1 MIRINLLPVRRR
13 RVEESIRKEV
23 SIFFLLLGLS
33 LAVMGYLHV
42 AQTGEIEQMSQE
54 KKRLSEEIT
63 RHQARQK
70 ELKDLEAKKKL
81 LLQKLEIIDNLQA
94 NRDIVVRVLEQLAT
108 TVPSDKMWF
117 RRVSQQ
123 GTSLTLDGVAR
134 GNETIA
140 QFMEVLAK
148 SPYIDPNRVVLQQS
162 RQEVIEGYKLKAFQ
176 LTCQVTVP
184 KKAAAQKQQSALGE
198 EQKQQAQVQRPQP
211 QEQKAISQQ
220 QEAAQPEKI
229 KLKRNVPEAG

>member
-23 SIFFLLLGLS
+23 TIFFLLLGLC
-33 LAVMGYLHV
+33 LAVMGYLQV
-42 AQTGEIEQMSQE
+42 AQTGEIERMTQE

-70 ELKDLEAKKKL
+70 ELKDLENKKKL

-94 NRDIVVRVLEQLAT
+94 NRDLVVRVLEQLAT

-123 GTSLTLDGVAR
+123 GNSLTLEGVAR

-140 QFMEVLAK
+140 QFMETLAK

-162 RQEVIEGYKLKAFQ
+162 RQEVVEGYKLKAFQ
-176 LTCQVTVP
+176 LICQVTVP
-184 KKAAAQKQQSALGE
+184 KKAA
-198 EQKQQAQVQRPQP
+198 EQKQQPAPGQEQQPQPQAQQPQP
-211 QEQKAISQQ
+211 QEQKAPSQQ
-220 QEAAQPEKI
+220 QRAQPEQI
-229 KLKRNVPEAG
+229 KLKRNVPDAG

>member
-1 MIRINLLPVRRR
+1 MIRINLLPARRR

-42 AQTGEIEQMSQE
+42 GQTGEIEQMAQE

-70 ELKDLEAKKKL
+70 ELKDLEVKKKL

-94 NRDIVVRVLEQLAT
+94 NRDLVVRVLEELAT
-108 TVPSDKMWF
+108 TVPSDRMWF

-123 GTSLTLDGVAR
+123 GNTLTLEGVAR

-140 QFMEVLAK
+140 QFMETVAK
-148 SPYIDPNRVVLQQS
+148 SPCIDPNRVVLQQS

-176 LTCQVTVP
+176 LTCQVVAP
-184 KKAAAQKQQSALGE
+184 KKAAEQKQPMAPGQ
-198 EQKQQAQVQRPQP
+198 EQKQQPQAQQPQP
-211 QEQKAISQQ
+211 QEKKAQSQQ
-220 QEAAQPEKI
+220 QQAQPEQI
-229 KLKRNVPEAG
+229 KLKRNVPDAG

>member
-23 SIFFLLLGLS
+23 SVFFLLLGLS
-33 LAVMGYLHV
+33 LAAMGYLHV
-42 AQTGEIEQMSQE
+42 AQTGEIERMTQE
-54 KKRLSEEIT
+54 KKRLSDEIT

-70 ELKDLEAKKKL
+70 ELKDLETKKKL

-108 TVPSDKMWF
+108 AVPSDKMWF

-123 GTSLTLDGVAR
+123 GNSLTLDGIAR

-140 QFMEVLAK
+140 QFMETLAK

-176 LTCQVTVP
+176 LTCQVKAP
-184 KKAAAQKQQSALGE
+184 KKAAEQKQQSALGE
-198 EQKQQAQVQRPQP
+198 GQQQQAQVQRPQL
-211 QEQKAISQQ
+211 QEQKAPSQQ
-220 QEAAQPEKI
+220 RAQPEQI
-229 KLKRNVPEAG
+229 KLKRNVPDAG

>member
-70 ELKDLEAKKKL
+70 ELKDLETRKKL
-81 LLQKLEIIDNLQA
+81 LLQKLEIIDSLQA
-94 NRDIVVRVLEQLAT
+94 NRDLVVRVLEQLAS

-117 RRVSQQ
+117 RRVGQQ
-123 GTSLTLDGVAR
+123 GSTLTLEGVAR

-140 QFMEVLAK
+140 QFMETLAK
-148 SPYIDPNRVVLQQS
+148 SPCIDPNRVVLQQS

-176 LTCQVTVP
+176 LTCQVMVP
-184 KKAAAQKQQSALGE
+184 KKAAEQEQPPAPGQ
-198 EQKQQAQVQRPQP
+198 EQKQQPQAQQPQP
-211 QEQKAISQQ
+211 QEQKAQSQQ
-220 QEAAQPEKI
+220 QQAQPEQI
-229 KLKRNVPEAG
+229 KLKRNVPDAG

>member
-42 AQTGEIEQMSQE
+42 AQTGEIEQMTQE

-70 ELKDLEAKKKL
+70 ELKDLETRKKL
-81 LLQKLEIIDNLQA
+81 LLQKLEIIDSLQA
-94 NRDIVVRVLEQLAT
+94 NRDLVVRVLEQLAS

-117 RRVSQQ
+117 RRIGQQ
-123 GTSLTLDGVAR
+123 GSTLTLEGVAR

-140 QFMEVLAK
+140 QFMETLAK
-148 SPYIDPNRVVLQQS
+148 SPCIDPNRVVLQQS
-162 RQEVIEGYKLKAFQ
+162 RQEVVEGYKLKAFQ
-176 LTCQVTVP
+176 LTCQVMAP
-184 KKAAAQKQQSALGE
+184 KKAA
-198 EQKQQAQVQRPQP
+198 EQKQPPAPGQAQQQQP
-211 QEQKAISQQ
+211 QEPKAPSQQ
-220 QEAAQPEKI
+220 QQAHPEQI
-229 KLKRNVPEAG
+229 KLKRNVPDAG

>member
-42 AQTGEIEQMSQE
+42 AQTGEIEQMTQE

-70 ELKDLEAKKKL
+70 ELKDLENRKKL
-81 LLQKLEIIDNLQA
+81 LLQKLEIIDSLQA
-94 NRDIVVRVLEQLAT
+94 NRDLVVRVLEQLAS

-117 RRVSQQ
+117 RRIGQQ
-123 GTSLTLDGVAR
+123 GSTLTLEGVAR

-140 QFMEVLAK
+140 QFMETLAK
-148 SPYIDPNRVVLQQS
+148 SPCIDPNRVVLQQS
-162 RQEVIEGYKLKAFQ
+162 RQEVVEGYKLKAFQ
-176 LTCQVTVP
+176 LTCQVMAP
-184 KKAAAQKQQSALGE
+184 KKAAGQKQPPGPG
-198 EQKQQAQVQRPQP
+198 QAQQQQP
-211 QEQKAISQQ
+211 QEQKAPSQQ
-220 QEAAQPEKI
+220 QQAQPEQI
-229 KLKRNVPEAG
+229 KLKRNVPDAG

>member
-33 LAVMGYLHV
+33 LAVMGYLNV
-42 AQTGEIEQMSQE
+42 AQTGEIEQMTQE

-70 ELKDLEAKKKL
+70 ELKDLEVKKKL

-94 NRDIVVRVLEQLAT
+94 NRDLVVRVLEQLAT
-108 TVPSDKMWF
+108 TVPSDRMWF

-123 GTSLTLDGVAR
+123 GNTLTLEGVAR

-140 QFMEVLAK
+140 QFMETLAK
-148 SPYIDPNRVVLQQS
+148 SPCIDPNRVVLQQS

-176 LTCQVTVP
+176 LTCQVIAP
-184 KKAAAQKQQSALGE
+184 KKAVEQKQPAAPGQ
-198 EQKQQAQVQRPQP
+198 EQKQQPQAQQPQP
-211 QEQKAISQQ
+211 QEKKAQSQQ
-220 QEAAQPEKI
+220 QEAQPEQI
-229 KLKRNVPEAG
+229 KLKRNVPDAG

>member
-23 SIFFLLLGLS
+23 SVFFLLLGLS
-33 LAVMGYLHV
+33 LAAMGYLHV
-42 AQTGEIEQMSQE
+42 AQTGEIERMTQE
-54 KKRLSEEIT
+54 KKRLSDEIT

-70 ELKDLEAKKKL
+70 ELKDLETKKKL

-108 TVPSDKMWF
+108 AVPSDKMWF

-123 GTSLTLDGVAR
+123 GNSLTLDGIAR

-140 QFMEVLAK
+140 QFMETLAK
-148 SPYIDPNRVVLQQS
+148 SPYIDPNRVVLRQS

-176 LTCQVTVP
+176 LTCQVKAP
-184 KKAAAQKQQSALGE
+184 KQAAEQKHQSALGE
-198 EQKQQAQVQRPQP
+198 GQQQQAQVQGPQL
-211 QEQKAISQQ
+211 QEQKAPPQQ
-220 QEAAQPEKI
+220 RAQPEQI
-229 KLKRNVPEAG
+229 KVKRNVSDAG

>member
-13 RVEESIRKEV
+13 RVEESIRKEI

-42 AQTGEIEQMSQE
+42 AQTGEIEQMTQE

-70 ELKDLEAKKKL
+70 ELKDLENRKKL
-81 LLQKLEIIDNLQA
+81 LLQKLEIIDSLQA
-94 NRDIVVRVLEQLAT
+94 NRDLVVRVLEQLAS

-117 RRVSQQ
+117 RRIGQQ
-123 GTSLTLDGVAR
+123 GSTLTLEGVAR

-140 QFMEVLAK
+140 QFMETLAK
-148 SPYIDPNRVVLQQS
+148 SPCIDPNRVVLQQS
-162 RQEVIEGYKLKAFQ
+162 RQEVVEGYKLKAFQ
-176 LTCQVTVP
+176 LTCQVMAP
-184 KKAAAQKQQSALGE
+184 KKAAGQKQPPGPG
-198 EQKQQAQVQRPQP
+198 QAQQQQP
-211 QEQKAISQQ
+211 QEQKAPSQQ
-220 QEAAQPEKI
+220 QQAQPEQI
-229 KLKRNVPEAG
+229 KLKRNVPDAG

>member
-1 MIRINLLPVRRR
+1 MIKINLLPVRRR

-33 LAVMGYLHV
+33 LAVMGYVHM
-42 AQTGEIEQMSQE
+42 AQTGEIQQMTQE

-70 ELKDLEAKKKL
+70 ELKDLETKKKL

-94 NRDIVVRVLEQLAT
+94 NRDLVVRVLEQLAS

-117 RRVSQQ
+117 RRVGQQ
-123 GTSLTLDGVAR
+123 GNKLTLEGVAR

-140 QFMEVLAK
+140 QFMETLAK
-148 SPYIDPNRVVLQQS
+148 SPFIDPNRVVLQQS
-162 RQEVIEGYKLKAFQ
+162 RQEVIDGYKLKAFQ
-176 LTCQVTVP
+176 LTCQVVVP
-184 KKAAAQKQQSALGE
+184 KKAA
-198 EQKQQAQVQRPQP
+198 EQKQQPAPGQNQKQQPLAQEPQP
-211 QEQKAISQQ
+211 QEQKAQSEQKQ
-220 QEAAQPEKI
+220 AQPEQI
-229 KLKRNVPEAG
+229 ELKPNVPKAG

>member
-23 SIFFLLLGLS
+23 SIFFLLLGFS
-33 LAVMGYLHV
+33 LAVMGYLNV
-42 AQTGEIEQMSQE
+42 AQTGEIEQMTQE
-54 KKRLSEEIT
+54 KKRLSDDIS
-63 RHQARQK
+63 RHQAQQK
-70 ELKDLEAKKKL
+70 ELKEYENKKKL

-94 NRDIVVRVLEQLAT
+94 NRDLVVRVLEQLAT

-123 GTSLTLDGVAR
+123 GNTLTLDGVAR

-140 QFMEVLAK
+140 QFMETLAK
-148 SPYIDPNRVVLQQS
+148 TPCIDPNRVVLQQS

-176 LTCQVTVP
+176 LTCQVMAP
-184 KKAAAQKQQSALGE
+184 KKAAEQKLPPAPGQ
-198 EQKQQAQVQRPQP
+198 EQKQQPQAQQP
-211 QEQKAISQQ
+211 QSQEKKAESQQ
-220 QEAAQPEKI
+220 QQAQPEQI
-229 KLKRNVPEAG
+229 KLKRNVPDAG

>member
-13 RVEESIRKEV
+13 RVEESIRKEI

-42 AQTGEIEQMSQE
+42 AQTGEIEQMTQE

-70 ELKDLEAKKKL
+70 ELKDLENRKKL
-81 LLQKLEIIDNLQA
+81 LLQKLEIIDSLQA
-94 NRDIVVRVLEQLAT
+94 NRDLVVRVLEQLAS

-117 RRVSQQ
+117 RRIGQQ
-123 GTSLTLDGVAR
+123 GSTLTLEGVAR

-140 QFMEVLAK
+140 QFMETLAK
-148 SPYIDPNRVVLQQS
+148 SPCIDPNRVVLQQS

-176 LTCQVTVP
+176 LTCQVMAP
-184 KKAAAQKQQSALGE
+184 KKAAGQKQPPGPG
-198 EQKQQAQVQRPQP
+198 QAQQQQP
-211 QEQKAISQQ
+211 QEQKAPSQQ
-220 QEAAQPEKI
+220 QQAQPEQI
-229 KLKRNVPEAG
+229 KLKRNVPDAG

>member
-13 RVEESIRKEV
+13 RVEESIRKEI

-42 AQTGEIEQMSQE
+42 AQTGEIEQMTQE

-70 ELKDLEAKKKL
+70 ELKDLETRKKL
-81 LLQKLEIIDNLQA
+81 LLQKLEIINSLQA
-94 NRDIVVRVLEQLAT
+94 NRDLVVRVLEQLAS

-117 RRVSQQ
+117 RRIGQQ
-123 GTSLTLDGVAR
+123 GSTLTLEGVAR

-140 QFMEVLAK
+140 QFMETLAK
-148 SPYIDPNRVVLQQS
+148 SPCIDPNRVVLQQS
-162 RQEVIEGYKLKAFQ
+162 RQEVVEGYKLKAFQ
-176 LTCQVTVP
+176 LTCQVMAP
-184 KKAAAQKQQSALGE
+184 KKAAGQKQPPGPG
-198 EQKQQAQVQRPQP
+198 QAQQQQP
-211 QEQKAISQQ
+211 QEQKAPSQQ
-220 QEAAQPEKI
+220 QQAQPEQI
-229 KLKRNVPEAG
+229 KLKRNVPDAG

>member
-23 SIFFLLLGLS
+23 SVFFLLLGLS
-33 LAVMGYLHV
+33 LAAMGYLHV
-42 AQTGEIEQMSQE
+42 AQTGEIERMTQE
-54 KKRLSEEIT
+54 KKRLSDEIT

-70 ELKDLEAKKKL
+70 ELKDLETKKKL

-108 TVPSDKMWF
+108 AVPSDKMWF

-123 GTSLTLDGVAR
+123 GNSLTLDGIAR

-140 QFMEVLAK
+140 QFMETLAK

-176 LTCQVTVP
+176 LTCQVKAP
-184 KKAAAQKQQSALGE
+184 KKAAEQKQQSALGE
-198 EQKQQAQVQRPQP
+198 EQQQQAQVQRPQL
-211 QEQKAISQQ
+211 QEQKAPSQQ
-220 QEAAQPEKI
+220 RAQPEQI
-229 KLKRNVPEAG
+229 KLKRNVPDAG

>member
-42 AQTGEIEQMSQE
+42 AQTGEIEQMTQE

-70 ELKDLEAKKKL
+70 ELKDLEIKKKL

-94 NRDIVVRVLEQLAT
+94 NRDLVVRVLEQLAS

-117 RRVSQQ
+117 RRVTEQ
-123 GTSLTLDGVAR
+123 GNTLTLEGVAR

-140 QFMEVLAK
+140 QFMETLAK
-148 SPYIDPNRVVLQQS
+148 SPCIDPNRVVLQQS
-162 RQEVIEGYKLKAFQ
+162 RQEVVEGYKLKAFQ
-176 LTCQVTVP
+176 LTCQVTAP
-184 KKAAAQKQQSALGE
+184 KKAA
-198 EQKQQAQVQRPQP
+198 EQKQQPAGEQEQKQQPQTQQPQP
-211 QEQKAISQQ
+211 QEQKAQSQQ
-220 QEAAQPEKI
+220 QQAQPGQI

>member
-1 MIRINLLPVRRR
+1 MIRINLLPARRR

-42 AQTGEIEQMSQE
+42 AQTGEIEQMAQE
-54 KKRLSEEIT
+54 KRRLSEEIT

-70 ELKDLEAKKKL
+70 ELKDLEVKKKL
-81 LLQKLEIIDNLQA
+81 LLQKLEIIDSLQA
-94 NRDIVVRVLEQLAT
+94 NRDLVVRVLEQLAT
-108 TVPSDKMWF
+108 TVPSDRMWF

-123 GTSLTLDGVAR
+123 GNTLTLEGVAR

-140 QFMEVLAK
+140 QFMETLAK
-148 SPYIDPNRVVLQQS
+148 SPCIDPNRVVLQQS

-176 LTCQVTVP
+176 LTCQVMAP
-184 KKAAAQKQQSALGE
+184 KKAAEQQQPAAPGQ
-198 EQKQQAQVQRPQP
+198 EQKQQPQAQQP
-211 QEQKAISQQ
+211 QQQEKKAQSQQ
-220 QEAAQPEKI
+220 QQAQPEQI
-229 KLKRNVPEAG
+229 KLKRNVPDAG

>member
-23 SIFFLLLGLS
+23 SIFLLLLGLC

-42 AQTGEIEQMSQE
+42 AQTGEIEQMNQE

-63 RHQARQK
+63 RHQARQQ
-70 ELKDLEAKKKL
+70 ELKDLENRKKV

-94 NRDIVVRVLEQLAT
+94 NRDLVVRVLEQLAMI
-108 TVPSDKMWF
+108 VPSDKMWF
-117 RRVSQQ
+117 RRVTEQ

-140 QFMEVLAK
+140 QFMQTLAQ

-176 LTCQVTVP
+176 LTCQVRAP
-184 KKAAAQKQQSALGE
+184 KKVAEQKQQPTPGQ
-198 EQKQQAQVQRPQP
+198 EQKQQAQAQQSQP
-211 QEQKAISQQ
+211 QEQKAPSQQ
-220 QEAAQPEKI
+220 QRAQPQQI
-229 KLKRNVPEAG
+229 KLKPNVPDAG